1 MKDLKKLTP
10 TFWLLI
16 VMCMFSVG
24 NYVPF
29 LDGANKFFVERFCFT
44 PVTAGRALVVTY
56 LTSAI
61 LSTPLGLLIDYF
73 GHKRILITATLIVFT
88 TAQLFFLFYPQC
100 PDGGSAETGAIAGL
114 TFLGLGYSL
123 YGNCIVPSVSLV
135 VKKKI
140 NGTAFGIMLMAESVA
155 FALFPVING
164 ALIQLGQKNS
174 DSNGYQNSSL
184 FFLSLGIIGIT
195 LSMGLNFIPAKLKHK
210 LDRSSIHNDK
220 V

>member
-1 MKDLKKLTP
+1 
-10 TFWLLI
+10 
-16 VMCMFSVG
+16 MCMFSVG

-73 GHKRILITATLIVFT
+73 GHKRYLITFTLIVFT

-100 PDGGSAETGAIAGL
+100 PTGGLTETGAIAGL

-164 ALIQLGQKNS
+164 ALIQLGDKNPNYA
-174 DSNGYQNSSL
+174 NGYHNSSL

-195 LSMGLNFIPAKLKHK
+195 LSMGLFFIPAKLKHK

-220 V
+220 IEHGENGELIFIT